1 MSLIPWTGGIFDPFS
16 AGLWDPFSQG
26 TSSSGLWDIGRRR
39 GSEDDATALARA
51 NVDWRET
58 DKAHIITA
66 EIPGVKKD
74 EVKVEVED
82 NNVLRISGQRV
93 KEEEEKGDTW
103 HRIERSRGSFQR
115 RFRLPENA
123 DLENIKCSLE
133 NGVLTVEVPKKETD
147 KPRNIKS
154 VDIS

>member
-1 MSLIPWTGGIFDPFS
+1 MSIIPWSRGIFDPFS
-16 AGLWDPFSQG
+16 ADLWDPFSQG
-26 TSSSGLWDIGRRR
+26 SSSGGRRGR
-39 GSEDDATALARA
+39 SEDDATALARA

-66 EIPGVKKD
+66 EIPGVKKE

-82 NNVLRISGQRV
+82 NNVLRISGQRD

-123 DLENIKCSLE
+123 DVENISCALE
-133 NGVLTVEVPKKETD
+133 QGVLTVEVPKKETE
-147 KPRNIKS
+147 KPHNIRS
-154 VDIS
+154 INIS